1 MRLKFIVA
9 YDGSSFAGWQSQRG
23 GGSIQDALEVA
34 VLAVVGQPVRVH
46 GSGRTDAGVHAAG
59 QCCHIDVAKTRMT
72 PENWIHAL
80 NTKLPHQI
88 RILSAGIV
96 DESFHARFSAISKM
110 YRYHVYSGPVLP
122 PMEYQRA
129 WLVREPLDVGRV
141 KRAASLFVGFHDF
154 SGFSAN
160 RGGPAIDT
168 HRMIRKVTVT
178 TRGRSLFFTVVGDGF
193 LYKMVRMIA
202 AALVDCGRGTLEL
215 EKIQAILG
223 GSEKK
228 SNQVAPA
235 GGLTLVKVSYGP
247 PARQSGERDD
257 ETPADTNSG
266 GCD

>member
-1 MRLKFIVA
+1 MRLKLIVA
-9 YDGSSFAGWQSQRG
+9 YDGSSFAGWQSQKG

-34 VLAVVGQPVRVH
+34 VLRVTGQPVRVH
-46 GSGRTDAGVHAAG
+46 GSGRTDAGVHAVG
-59 QCCHIDVAKTRMT
+59 QCCHIDVASTRMT

-96 DESFHARFSAISKM
+96 NDSFHARFSATGKV
-110 YRYHVYSGPVLP
+110 YRYQVFCGPVLP
-122 PMEYQRA
+122 PMEYSRA
-129 WLVREPLDVGRV
+129 WLVREPLDLGRV
-141 KRAASLFVGFHDF
+141 KMAASLFVGHHDF

-160 RGGPAIDT
+160 RGGPVIDA
-168 HRMIRKVTVT
+168 HRTIRKISVT

-202 AALVDCGRGTLEL
+202 AALVACGRGALEP
-215 EKIQAILG
+215 EKIQAILE

-235 GGLTLVKVSYGP
+235 AGLTLMKVLY
-247 PARQSGERDD
+247 
-257 ETPADTNSG
+257 
-266 GCD
+266 